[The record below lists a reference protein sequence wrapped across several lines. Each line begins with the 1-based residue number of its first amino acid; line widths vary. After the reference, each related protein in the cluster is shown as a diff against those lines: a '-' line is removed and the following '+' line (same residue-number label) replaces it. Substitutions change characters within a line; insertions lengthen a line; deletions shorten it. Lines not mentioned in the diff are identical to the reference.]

1 MPSVVSRDGK
11 IGPAAVLVITEG
23 LTTVVRILRIGN
35 RSSTKPSNTYVH
47 EEESRKTEQL
57 KRNLKFCMFFNCLR
71 VSILVHGDD
80 KKVRNH
86 TIYKPREILVGSLH
100 TVFAEVDLSQPHGN
114 STYAI
119 TIGGAQID
127 NHLPKAPFPVLLTPK
142 EGENTNA
149 GAAEIPLLAISLSIL
164 PRTPQLIHIKHLTFR
179 LSRRLVIG
187 LDESIVQCL
196 TSLAE
201 RLNSAGAIS
210 RPSYEKDQWPLPPC
224 FYPSID
230 DVSFSYRTSGQSLLV
245 ELASIYPVK
254 LALSLQRSRESR
266 SDVYV
271 GWKPSKLLM
280 DMLRCENAHI
290 TLDSFQI
297 EGSRLG
303 LSELRQAVSNHYSS
317 SLRRQ
322 LFAALGSLAAIGDPV
337 GFVRGLAKGASD
349 AFNEPLTGLARAA
362 EGGDLSE
369 VRRGFSRGAMSFT
382 HKTVGGVAN
391 SAGLIT
397 SSIGTAGS
405 SLALDKD
412 FKLRRAEKQ
421 AEKALRPQG
430 LLGGLGTAGTSVA
443 DGVLDG
449 ITGLVTNPVKG
460 YASGGLK
467 GAVRGAGR
475 GAVGLF
481 VKPVVGITDAATD
494 VFQGIQGST
503 APRKERFSPPSSSS
517 TQPSRDSVIAAPG
530 QVRPRRALYGTDR
543 LLKSFSSEDALA
555 AHLFI
560 QVCAPISAGEEYCDH
575 VDLGSYVLLLSSLRL
590 CIVDDRGALRLLI
603 PLKDIACCEVIAEGL
618 LLHLFDPVA
627 VAVPKGRPTEE
638 TLVRFIKCSNAML
651 IKDMDERIQRALRSL
666 S

>member
-1 MPSVVSRDGK
+1 M
-11 IGPAAVLVITEG
+11 
-23 LTTVVRILRIGN
+23 
-35 RSSTKPSNTYVH
+35 H
-47 EEESRKTEQL
+47 EEESNNEARKTEELL
-57 KRNLKFCMFFNCLR
+57 KRNLKFCMFVNCLR
-71 VSILVHGDD
+71 VSVLVHGDD
-80 KKVRNH
+80 QTTRDYSAYH
-86 TIYKPREILVGSLH
+86 PREILVGSLH
-100 TVFAEVDLSQPHGN
+100 TVFAEVDLSQPNGA

-127 NHLPKAPFPVLLTPK
+127 NHLPKAPFPVLLTPM
-142 EGENTNA
+142 ERVENGSTQV
-149 GAAEIPLLAISLSIL
+149 PLLALSVSIL
-164 PRTPQLIHIKHLTFR
+164 PRTTQLLHIKHLTFR

-187 LDESIVQCL
+187 LDESVAQCV
-196 TSLAE
+196 LALID
-201 RLNSAGAIS
+201 RLGSAAIS
-210 RPSYEKDQWPLPPC
+210 IPSYESDQWALPSCFSPLLLA
-224 FYPSID
+224 D
-230 DVSFSYRTSGQSLLV
+230 DDATSSAHLQSGRSLLV
-245 ELASIYPVK
+245 EVASIYPVK

-266 SDVYV
+266 GDVYV
-271 GWKPSKLLM
+271 GWKPSRLLM

-303 LSELRQAVSNHYSS
+303 FSELRHAVSNHYSS

-337 GFVRGLAKGASD
+337 GFVRGLAKGATD

-362 EGGDLSE
+362 EGGDLGE
-369 VRRGFSRGAMSFT
+369 LRRGFSRGAASFT

-421 AEKALRPQG
+421 AEKALRPQQG
-430 LLGGLGTAGTSVA
+430 LLGGLGTAGTSMA

-449 ITGLVTNPVKG
+449 LTGLVTNPING

-503 APRKERFSPPSSSS
+503 APRKERFVPPSNSSYS
-517 TQPSRDSVIAAPG
+517 TGAAPPQDVSIAAPG

-543 LLKSFSSEDALA
+543 LLKSFSIEDALA
-555 AHLFI
+555 AHLLS
-560 QVCAPISAGEEYCDH
+560 QVCTPLGAREEYCDH
-575 VDLGSYVLLLSSLRL
+575 VDLGSYVLLLSTLRL
-590 CIVDDRGALRLLI
+590 CIVDDHGALRLLI
-603 PLKDIACCEVIAEGL
+603 PLKDIACCEVVAEGL

-627 VAVPKGRPTEE
+627 VAAPQRRGQPSEE
-638 TLVRFIKCSNAML
+638 TLVRFIKCSKEAL
-651 IKDMDERIQRALRSL
+651 TKEMDERIQRALRSL
-666 S
+666 